1 TRYPRLAISKHNLP
15 FPQGISSRCEPAAH
29 LRLAVR
35 KSASALVCSGEIA
48 FRHKSSARP
57 WKKFSYQFD
66 GIVTILL
73 FSLLRLFQRRQYGNE
88 VFGEAPAIIF
98 QQLADAFVTGGSNDQ
113 PYVMFLF

>member
-1 TRYPRLAISKHNLP
+1 
-15 FPQGISSRCEPAAH
+15 
-29 LRLAVR
+29 
-35 KSASALVCSGEIA
+35 ALVCSGEIA

-113 PYVMFLF
+113 PYVMFLFCSIYDLRIVVRGSVRILLPGE